1 MIIGCFVL
9 SFVGLVYPIIPSVL
23 LVWVGIGLYHFGVN
37 SHELSW
43 ISWTMMV
50 ILTIFLLLADYLASR
65 HFVDSAGGSVWG
77 MRAAA
82 IGVLAGSF
90 VIPPFGVILVP
101 FILVFAAEMSQKKNV
116 GESVKVAFATLLAF
130 LSSTLAKVI
139 IQFIMIVVF
148 VMDVIF

>member
-1 MIIGCFVL
+1 
-9 SFVGLVYPIIPSVL
+9 
-23 LVWVGIGLYHFGVN
+23 
-37 SHELSW
+37 
-43 ISWTMMV
+43 MV

-77 MRAAA
+77 IRAAA